1 MPRRPK
7 FKALYEKPAYSRL
20 RGAFGAGYG
29 RIDSRR
35 GWTMRRILTIG
46 LVCLMTYTSAA
57 SAADLTMPVKAPPP
71 PEAPAPVAFEW
82 WPLLF
87 LIPVGLCIAFC

>member
-1 MPRRPK
+1 
-7 FKALYEKPAYSRL
+7 
-20 RGAFGAGYG
+20 
-29 RIDSRR
+29 
-35 GWTMRRILTIG
+35 MRRILTIG

-71 PEAPAPVAFEW
+71 PEEPAVVFEW

-87 LIPVGLCIAFC
+87 LIPVGLCIAFCGGHHHRTECTSAGGCFEVD